1 MFFLKVDMVYNI
13 AVPDA
18 RWIEMNKYSNLASD
32 LRQSI
37 ADGTYGPGD
46 KLPTIP
52 QLCEE
57 YGVSKITVKRA
68 MDELELQGLIARRR
82 GAGTFVTAPLQG
94 PQGVDHVSLS
104 SSLTGFKAEH
114 EAQGQ
119 RVSAL
124 VREFSLVRP
133 DSGIAQELGLKPDE
147 FCYYIERTLFADGLP
162 LQEQTVY
169 IPMRVAHSLTQR
181 HAELSLYSHFE
192 NDLGLHIA
200 SAHRRV
206 IAAHANEIVAK
217 RLQIDTNDAVLKIFQ
232 TTFLDDGR
240 PCEKSVS
247 VHVPKYEFFS
257 ISTR

>member
-1 MFFLKVDMVYNI
+1 
-13 AVPDA
+13 
-18 RWIEMNKYSNLASD
+18 MNKYSNMAFD

-37 ADGTYGPGD
+37 IDGTYDPGD

-52 QLCEE
+52 QLCKK

-82 GAGTFVTAPLQG
+82 GAGTFVTAPPQG
-94 PQGVDHVSLS
+94 PQRVDHVNLS
-104 SSLTGFKAEH
+104 SRLVGFRAQH

-133 DSGIAQELGLKPDE
+133 DSGIAQELGLKSDE
-147 FCYYIERTLFADGLP
+147 FCYYIERTLLTDGLP
-162 LQEQTVY
+162 FQEQVLH
-169 IPMRVAHSLTQR
+169 IPMRVAPSLTQR
-181 HAELSLYSHFE
+181 HAELSIYNHLE
-192 NDLGLHIA
+192 NDLGLHVA

-206 IAAHANEIVAK
+206 IATHANDVVAK
-217 RLQIDTNDAVLKIFQ
+217 RLQIDTSDAVLKIFQ
-232 TTFLDDGR
+232 ITYLDDGR

-247 VHVPKYEFFS
+247 IHVPGYEFFS